1 MLFTIFSYY
10 TFSYY
15 YKEFI
20 LLCFCFNLQ
29 SGATIVIRGK
39 GSVKEGKLGFKD
51 GKMLPGQ
58 DEPLHAYVTSTKME
72 SVQMACEKVS
82 Y

>member
-1 MLFTIFSYY
+1 MSSYWQYNDYGAYEKLNCSLFCS
-10 TFSYY
+10 
-15 YKEFI
+15 
-20 LLCFCFNLQ
+20 NLQ

-58 DEPLHAYVTSTKME
+58 DEPLHAYVTSTKIE
-72 SVQMACEKVS
+72 SVQMACDKVC
-82 Y
+82 